1 MLTGLARKMVAGR
14 ERQGAPSVPL
24 LKGFADGIY
33 RAPGS
38 WAVAA
43 AKAFVTVAVAVAAL
57 LVLSVA
63 EDWVGQPCTPEEEAD
78 PAKCR
83 RRRRA
88 ATLSSAS
95 LTFGRALVVLAGI
108 VVLLHHAGLRTTTLF
123 TLGSIL
129 SLVIGLAAQSML
141 RDLFSGLMFLT
152 EGQLINGDYVQ
163 LLTSGASSASLGAGP
178 GLIGGIVEN
187 VNLRRV
193 KLRNFDNEL
202 VYVPNAEVRAVVN
215 ASQQFPVVRLR
226 LQLSRT
232 SDAAAALAAAQAAC
246 AALAADPA
254 FRASYPPGRQEAAG
268 AAGSAGEA
276 SSSPA
281 AMRLLRSL
289 DAVGMTSPD
298 PELQGVSEV
307 GAGGFEVLV
316 RFMCDVGKQWSAGR
330 YARRALLQALA
341 PFGPVVQAV
350 RVEGA

>member
-1 MLTGLARKMVAGR
+1 MLAQLARGTGRAGGPGGR
-14 ERQGAPSVPL
+14 TPKPL
-24 LKGFADGIY
+24 LNAFTDGIY
-33 RAPGS
+33 RSPGS
-38 WAVAA
+38 WGVAA
-43 AKAFVTVAVAVAAL
+43 AKALVTVAVVVAAL

-63 EDWVGQPCTPEEEAD
+63 EDWFAEPCTPEQEAD
-78 PAKCR
+78 AARCR

-88 ATLSSAS
+88 ATLSSAA
-95 LTFGRALVVLAGI
+95 LTFGRALVVLAGL

-141 RDLFSGLMFLT
+141 RDMFAGLMFLS

-163 LLTSGASSASLGAGP
+163 LVTQGGGGGGSLGAGP
-178 GLIGGIVEN
+178 GLIGGIVES

-254 FRASYPPGRQEAAG
+254 FRAFYPAG
-268 AAGSAGEA
+268 AAGTDSL
-276 SSSPA
+276 
-281 AMRLLRSL
+281 RLVRSL
-289 DAVGMTSPD
+289 DAVGMASPD
-298 PELQGVSEV
+298 PELQGVSDV

-316 RFMCDVGKQWSAGR
+316 RFMCEVGRQWTAGR
-330 YARRALLQALA
+330 YARRALLQSLA